1 MKKLSYLIAGL
12 ALMLVG
18 CGEKKLTKDE
28 AAALISKQY
37 GYPHVYD
44 YDIFCGDPQ
53 HAKNVLEK
61 GLEDKGLV
69 IVHRTLKFGEMATKP
84 IIEFTA
90 KAQPYLLPTP
100 AEDKRH
106 NVQKVKIG
114 EESLLEITSITTD
127 QGSKTATVA
136 YKTKF
141 SKLTPFAVLI
151 PRGVDNPWEYT
162 ATLILTDSDGWQ
174 VEK

>member
-1 MKKLSYLIAGL
+1 MKTLSYLIAVV
-12 ALMLVG
+12 ALLVVG

-28 AAALISKQY
+28 AAALISWKY

-53 HAKNVLEK
+53 HARNVLDK

-69 IVHRTLKFGEMATKP
+69 IVHRTLKFSQMGKMP
-84 IIEFTA
+84 IIEFTT
-90 KAQPYLLPTP
+90 KAQPYLLPTS
-100 AEDKRH
+100 AEDKVH
-106 NVQKVKIG
+106 HVQKVKIG

-127 QGSKTATVA
+127 QESKTATVI
-136 YKTKF
+136 YKTQF

-151 PRGVDNPWEYT
+151 PRGVDTPWERT
-162 ATLILTDSDGWQ
+162 ATFLLSDGDGWVLQ
-174 VEK
+174 K